1 MSSGSSSNTVWLIR
15 ISDDDKTVLI
25 NWHVSG
31 EATSG
36 PDLQAPCIRFG
47 SALSWSLK
55 QLGDSPAWACSDT
68 LQLNSNGTA
77 NFVRQGSFIAGDY
90 VGTTYTCTGTLS
102 REGAPLPPSGPQTT
116 GTVAPQATP
125 TTATK
130 NPGGLPVAKAV
141 PNKPGFVYNPFDPN
155 SKILLDIRGKP
166 SGTKLIEPKS
176 GKLFIAP

>member
-1 MSSGSSSNTVWLIR
+1 
-15 ISDDDKTVLI
+15 
-25 NWHVSG
+25 
-31 EATSG
+31 
-36 PDLQAPCIRFG
+36 
-47 SALSWSLK
+47 
-55 QLGDSPAWACSDT
+55 
-68 LQLNSNGTA
+68 
-77 NFVRQGSFIAGDY
+77 
-90 VGTTYTCTGTLS
+90 
-102 REGAPLPPSGPQTT
+102 LPPSGPQTT